1 MLPVPF
7 ACNASNIFLLLLFL
21 AWTLEVTGDADFDSV
36 KVKMTKNTSGRWDSR
51 IKYWPNESQ
60 FTDGIV
66 PLDDERYWGGDL
78 DNAWN
83 ADGLVVES
91 QGRQ

>member
-51 IKYWPNESQ
+51 IKYWRESGHPIRRG
-60 FTDGIV
+60 FTS
-66 PLDDERYWGGDL
+66 LRRL
-78 DNAWN
+78 KQM
-83 ADGLVVES
+83 S
-91 QGRQ
+91 QRKTGCLK